1 MDKAHHELDGRMI
14 PDADYLG
21 QLLNNPKTRKLAYRL
36 FSVIEDAHV
45 DCQQADGSPVD
56 LTFQL
61 TFASEVIS
69 HMMMSVVVGMMLE
82 GGYTEKEAIVRAI
95 GMSTL
100 AEDVALEEYTPDMMR
115 RIRNAVEGMN
125 VNGPEE
131 EA

>member
-1 MDKAHHELDGRMI
+1 MI
-14 PDADYLG
+14 YDAEHLNK
-21 QLLNNPKTRKLAYRL
+21 LLSDPKTRKLAYRL

-45 DCQQADGSPVD
+45 DCQQKDESPID

-61 TFASEVIS
+61 VFASEVIS
-69 HMMMSVVVGMMLE
+69 HMLMSVAVGTMIE
-82 GGYTEKEAIVRAI
+82 GGFSEDDAVMRAVRLSA
-95 GMSTL
+95 M
-100 AEDVALEEYTPDMMR
+100 AEDVSMEEYTPDMMR